1 MKKHLLASWCCI
13 FLPGTLMVLGCSEP
27 KDINRIE
34 QFVLRDANTTATL
47 ALPAA
52 YRAKAFSTDGAQ
64 FRCQYPSMQ
73 PEPAASEMEAPEL
86 TVNVLLGKS
95 KKSFAQITIEEAQS
109 DHFDPERPGAI
120 YRAGTKG
127 EYQVFHRG
135 QSVNDPKGFTT
146 YYLFQ
151 AKDGQWVQV
160 DDYSFRRQIGSNIT
174 VIYFFA
180 KSKVT
185 DFIHMD
191 EVVTT
196 FLKAH
201 LKSQSM
207 NHQGKL

>member
-1 MKKHLLASWCCI
+1 MI
-13 FLPGTLMVLGCSEP
+13 LGCSES
-27 KDINRIE
+27 KDMNRIE
-34 QFVLRDANTTATL
+34 QIVLRDANTTATL

-73 PEPAASEMEAPEL
+73 PAASEMEAPEL

-95 KKSFAQITIEEAQS
+95 KKSFAQITMEEAQS

-127 EYQVFHRG
+127 EYKVFHRG
-135 QSVNDPKGFTT
+135 KSTGDPKGFDS
-146 YYLFQ
+146 YYVFQ

-180 KSKVT
+180 KSKGT
-185 DFIHMD
+185 DFVHID
-191 EVVTT
+191 EVVTS

-207 NHQGKL
+207 NHQGEL